1 MNPLVPNIEVEIT
14 NSGGN
19 LLLGEEY
26 NLTCVV
32 TGADRLNPVLSYGWT
47 QNGTRLEMIDNKTNV
62 LSFSPFRL
70 SGSGN
75 YSCIV
80 SIFSW
85 YINEPIVINSNTESL
100 EAQCKPS
107 IE

>member
-1 MNPLVPNIEVEIT
+1 MEIN

-26 NLTCVV
+26 SLTCVV
-32 TGADRLNPVLSYGWT
+32 TGADKLNPVLSYGWT

-62 LSFSPFRL
+62 LSFSPFRR
-70 SGSGN
+70 SGTGN

-80 SIFSW
+80 NIFSQ
-85 YINEPIVINSNTESL
+85 YVNKLIVINSRTESIQV
-100 EAQCKPS
+100 QCKPS